1 MMTGPEKFI
10 MGIVVSL
17 ATLLLLALV
26 GGRLLLPRPNLDPQS
41 AGRQASLLITKVGGP
56 EGVCKE
62 ADQMFSHFGASEL
75 RIFSDS
81 DLSTYPTL
89 VSLGEVWRMEPADMY
104 EPARI
109 VIHVGTHQQGYF
121 IEVWSTNQTRK
132 YEPDSHTVEVM
143 PSRIYVHR

>member
-1 MMTGPEKFI
+1 MMTHTVKFI
-10 MGIVVSL
+10 TAVVASL
-17 ATLLLLALV
+17 AILVLLAV
-26 GGRLLLPRPNLDPQS
+26 VAGRLFLPRHNLDPQS

-62 ADQMFSHFGASEL
+62 ADQMFSHFGTSEL

-81 DLSTYPTL
+81 DVSTYPTL

-109 VIHVGTHQQGYF
+109 VIHVGSHQQGYF
-121 IEVWSTNQTRK
+121 IEVWTTNQTRK
-132 YEPDSHTVEVM
+132 YEADSHTVEVM